1 MDQFLQIQSRM
12 YLTYNEYTVI
22 NNKWQLLPLYMYVC
36 QYNVMYC
43 VSLNLLTVASQPLCC
58 HVDEME
64 EVKHPNQLSDSEHMS
79 HCMYVFKLTTPLC
92 DVIMYS

>member
-1 MDQFLQIQSRM
+1 M

-64 EVKHPNQLSDSEHMS
+64 EASIGRSWLINEHS
-79 HCMYVFKLTTPLC
+79 YLLNSGFARTRSKILC
-92 DVIMYS
+92 RYTRVATVG